1 MARCLQ
7 LSHGIWV
14 VLAASIASA
23 ATVLEEQ
30 DSSGSQEQ
38 VKDQDYGT
46 DVKISTS
53 PNIIHWI
60 FIPGL
65 GALVCFIGCSLA
77 LCAYRRFQ
85 APTKPTK
92 RHSKQALAASQQ
104 PVREVSYRST
114 RSTENE
120 AARNSTTLANG
131 KDSLKFVSAG
141 MGAVFM
147 CGDCSLSCKE
157 AVEQLYSGCS
167 EPSEGK
173 EIQEVRNA
181 DGQVLPFVVQVP
193 EAHLTILEA
202 RYKSQITQQSSRL
215 AFVRTSVFK
224 QPAPRTSSSVPVK
237 APVSPEQIEFAEDN
251 DEESENT
258 RS

>member
-1 MARCLQ
+1 MARCPQ

-30 DSSGSQEQ
+30 DSSGEEQ
-38 VKDQDYGT
+38 MKDQDYGT

-65 GALVCFIGCSLA
+65 GALVCFIGFALA
-77 LCAYRRFQ
+77 VCAYRRFQ
-85 APTKPTK
+85 TPTKPTK
-92 RHSKQALAASQQ
+92 SHSKQALAASQE

-114 RSTENE
+114 RSTDNE
-120 AARNSTTLANG
+120 APRNSTTLANG
-131 KDSLKFVSAG
+131 KDCLKFVSAG

-167 EPSEGK
+167 EPLNGN

-181 DGQVLPFVVQVP
+181 AGQVLPFVVQVP
-193 EAHLTILEA
+193 EAHLALLEA
-202 RYKSQITQQSSRL
+202 RYMSQITQQSSRL

-224 QPAPRTSSSVPVK
+224 HSAPRASSSAPVK
-237 APVSPEQIEFAEDN
+237 APVSPEQIEFSEDN
-251 DEESENT
+251 DE
-258 RS
+258 RV